1 MRSSRFPF
9 VTPALILLLCAAC
22 ASQPDRRG
30 PPRGER
36 GNASAAFS
44 GMAARPIGLL
54 FASMDVNQDTLVDEI
69 ELASGLSMEW
79 DRLSSSDSVTALEFE
94 AWSLMALGSAET
106 LPAFITFDPD
116 LDGRFTWDDFSKR
129 VQFEFD
135 RLDTDN
141 SATLSRSELLFR
153 VAAPR
158 QDRGGDSGGDRPRRE
173 GRERPR

>member
-1 MRSSRFPF
+1 MRSSRSSF
-9 VTPALILLLCAAC
+9 VTTALVLLLCAAC

-36 GNASAAFS
+36 ANAGAAFS
-44 GMAARPIGLL
+44 GMAAKPIGLL
-54 FASMDVNQDTLVDEI
+54 FAAMDTNQDAVVDET
-69 ELASGLSMEW
+69 ELANGLAREW
-79 DRLSSSDSVTALEFE
+79 GRLSRSDQVTALEFE
-94 AWSLMALGSAET
+94 AWSLIALGSAET

-116 LDGRFTWDDFSKR
+116 LDGRFTRDDFFKR

-153 VAAPR
+153 VTAR
-158 QDRGGDSGGDRPRRE
+158 SQNRGGESGGDRPRRE